1 MSDLLIF
8 ALCHFRSPGDQW
20 KIIGRPLPDYC
31 CCYWFTT
38 FRFFAFPHRQLHPL
52 SPTFPLTKLFFFNP
66 TLVFRSLV
74 CSPLHTLHQTGRKTR
89 VGFGAETSCSRAEVW
104 FGAPNTA
111 VEEGMARTS
120 PRRSHGSMPAV
131 TPQTY
136 FSRIT
141 QSRSLHGHFI
151 LMYFLL
157 LGKWKSKSQT
167 R

>member
-31 CCYWFTT
+31 CYWFNT
-38 FRFFAFPHRQLHPL
+38 FRFFAFLPRQLHPL
-52 SPTFPLTKLFFFNP
+52 SPTFPLTKLLFFNP

-104 FGAPNTA
+104 FGSKHSSGGGNGNDLTKTLTRINASGHHSNILQLYNT
-111 VEEGMARTS
+111 VQELTQTFH
-120 PRRSHGSMPAV
+120 SHALSTAG
-131 TPQTY
+131 
-136 FSRIT
+136 
-141 QSRSLHGHFI
+141 
-151 LMYFLL
+151 
-157 LGKWKSKSQT
+157 
-167 R
+167 